1 MANRN
6 LTSYAQQ
13 KLEEA
18 KRNLRGAVNDFSI
31 SDEQIIEL
39 RQSVRLLAQ
48 EAARMK
54 KKKGFFGFLGL

>member
-1 MANRN
+1 MANKK
-6 LTSYAQQ
+6 LTSDAQQ

-39 RQSVRLLAQ
+39 RQSIRLVAQ
-48 EAARMK
+48 EAVQTKR
-54 KKKGFFGFLGL
+54 KKGFFGFLGL